1 MIMILLLICGQFD
14 LADSL
19 YQYKYYDLAAV
30 EYQRAFF
37 FEPDSCLRCLRPQ
50 LNLAVARLMTDE
62 AGGLDELNAWAK
74 DFPDSAPVVP
84 RVLAGYYLKTQN
96 YPAAEK
102 YAADAGDRDLLGYL
116 YLKDDRLAEA
126 REMFRDGP
134 DTIRAAAVADFLR
147 QPGRSPI
154 TASVMSLLCPG
165 AGEIYGGNLRLGVT
179 DFLLNLGS
187 GYLLYNALRQK
198 KFVDAGL
205 VISFLVNRFYF
216 GSIRNA
222 QEAAERYNERKFQ
235 RWLDK
240 FEAEY
245 YSKFRPPLGKGE

>member
-1 MIMILLLICGQFD
+1 MILLLICGQFE
-14 LADSL
+14 LAESL

-37 FEPDSCLRCLRPQ
+37 FEPDSSRRCPRPR
-50 LNLAVARLMTDE
+50 LNLAIARLMTDE
-62 AGGLDELNAWAK
+62 TGGLDALNAWAV
-74 DFPDSAPVVP
+74 DFPDSAPAVP

-102 YAADAGDRDLLGYL
+102 YAADAGDRDLLGFL
-116 YLKDDRLAEA
+116 YLKDGRLTEA
-126 REMFRDGP
+126 RELFRDGS
-134 DTIRAAAVADFLR
+134 DSARTAAVADFLR

-187 GYLLYNALRQK
+187 ACLLYNALRQK
-198 KFVDAGL
+198 EFVDAGL
-205 VISFLVNRFYF
+205 VIGFLVNRFYF
-216 GSIRNA
+216 GSARNA

-235 RWLDK
+235 RWLVK

-245 YSKFRPPLGKGE
+245 YPGTENSK